1 MTGLV
6 ASLEVSVSVTQ
17 SLEESD
23 VESMTREVQRTLN
36 VTEEDIVT
44 AGKILSF
51 SFHIIHL
58 DEFRT

>member
-23 VESMTREVQRTLN
+23 VESMTEEVQRTLN

-44 AGKILSF
+44 TGKILSF
-51 SFHIIHL
+51 SFRIIYL
-58 DEFRT
+58 DEFHT